1 MDDLERAR
9 RSLESI
15 ARDEIRDL
23 VARYN
28 ANGDSGRFDSLLE
41 LFARDAVME
50 TTEFSGEHLRYDG
63 IEEIRK
69 IFTGAKSR
77 IDGRPDRSVPPYL
90 RHFTSTHQIDLID
103 ADHASGR
110 LYFAVLMAHGLDH
123 WGRYV
128 DDYVRDVSGDGR
140 WKFTHRRVRVDGM
153 SPGSWFAGGQGG
165 MGRGASRQAGQ

>member
-9 RSLESI
+9 RILATN

-28 ANGDSGRFDSLLE
+28 SNGDSGRFELLLE

-50 TTEFSGEHLRYDG
+50 TTELSGEHLRCEG
-63 IEEIRK
+63 IVEIRK

-77 IDGRPDRSVPPYL
+77 IDGRPDRSMPPYL

-103 ADHASGR
+103 EDHAGGR

-128 DDYVRDVSGDGR
+128 DDYIRDVAGNGG
-140 WKFTHRRVRVDGM
+140 WKFARRQVRVDGM
-153 SPGSWFAGGQGG
+153 CPGSWFAGGSGSD
-165 MGRGASRQAGQ
+165 RSHQAGQ